1 MIRLW
6 WMPALVALALGV
18 LAGGMVAGRSGALI
32 SLSVAA
38 TIPPT
43 VALIALGTRR
53 RRRAVLVPSQRA
65 ARRDGWASFWQIGS
79 ELGWAKVSPRHFD
92 GAPRRM
98 LQRVAAAALD
108 VRAGVDFYAA
118 ADRGRARDLI
128 GADLWPL
135 IDPQRE
141 SSTDS
146 ARPGIDPATI
156 DRLLNRLEQI

>member
-1 MIRLW
+1 MSRLW
-6 WMPALVALALGV
+6 WMPALVVLAIGV
-18 LAGGMVAGRSGALI
+18 LAGGVVAGRSGALI

-43 VALIALGTRR
+43 VALIALGTA
-53 RRRAVLVPSQRA
+53 RRRAVPPQRA

-108 VRAGVDFYAA
+108 VRAGVDFYAP